1 MGLAYIYP
9 LPIQGNK
16 QQYNELQYKGNNS
29 RRNNLNHYSGEP
41 MNI

>member
-29 RRNNLNHYSGEP
+29 RRNNLK
-41 MNI
+41 II